1 VGGVLRGADAPAG
14 PRGSSMSPRTPRPV
28 PMGVMRSRT
37 TTRHAVVRT
46 ALAAPPVE
54 RQTYTVEEPANLLGI
69 SRSTAYECVRD
80 GSLPALHFRKRVVI
94 TGSTVDALLERVR
107 SASSATMHIYRRG
120 RFMIAAFFSRFG
132 PASYQRRSVS
142 SLLPVIEATVR

>member
-1 VGGVLRGADAPAG
+1 MWEVSCAVRTRQPG

-28 PMGVMRSRT
+28 PMGVMRSST
-37 TTRHAVVRT
+37 TTRQAVVRT

-54 RQTYTVEEPANLLGI
+54 RQTYTVEEAANLLGI

-94 TGSTVDALLERVR
+94 TRSTVDALLERIGAPPR
-107 SASSATMHIYRRG
+107 QRGASTG
-120 RFMIAAFFSRFG
+120 
-132 PASYQRRSVS
+132 
-142 SLLPVIEATVR
+142 EAGS